1 MSEST
6 STTRSGTRRRISPRV
21 LVVVMSIIGFLVMLY
36 FITLLFGSV
45 RGEEFAPDTFSRR
58 EFSYYQLP
66 VVHIQVTP
74 VRRVVRPHELC
85 QHLVKKAIISTTAS
99 ESRWDLVIARRG
111 GRRLR
116 DGDALI
122 LWRYLDA
129 ADAEGKVYWLK
140 WTNDHPKLAKV
151 LWPKVAQAARD
162 ELYTT
167 VPQMFRLAWSLD
179 DPLRLERDLNA
190 ILQSNNDQSHQGPA
204 EMPLDGVTDSKSQA
218 EA

>member
-6 STTRSGTRRRISPRV
+6 LTTRSGTRRRISPRV
-21 LVVVMSIIGFLVMLY
+21 LVVVMSILGFLVIVY
-36 FITLLFGSV
+36 FITLLFGSIS
-45 RGEEFAPDTFSRR
+45 GEEFAPDTFSRR

-85 QHLVKKAIISTTAS
+85 QHLVKNALISTTAT
-99 ESRWDLVIARRG
+99 ESRWDLVAARRG

-122 LWRYLDA
+122 LCRYLDA
-129 ADAEGKVYWLK
+129 ADAEGEAYWLT
-140 WTNDHPKLAKV
+140 WSNDHPKLAKV

-162 ELYTT
+162 ELYTI

-204 EMPLDGVTDSKSQA
+204 EMPLDTDSKSQA